1 MPGVVRY
8 TLRRNSSIRPRES
21 NRQLWGRMLPDKP
34 RCGTAFG
41 TQGKRLRTATL
52 PQSPMRS
59 AYGWPLLMPT
69 GRVSIVPPPLA
80 RFGLQNA
87 FRFINKSIRPLQ
99 SVLISS
105 RHV

>member
-8 TLRRNSSIRPRES
+8 TLCRNTSIRPRES